1 MACVH
6 VSCGPRGPGRR
17 QLPRATHLFLP
28 GRAALPCQGRRRQPW
43 QRRERGWKCAV
54 VCPRGQ
60 GCLARGS
67 ADWCRR
73 CWSVRAD
80 RATSALRA
88 DQALLIARAV
98 SKRASIKPWRAMQVK
113 ILPVRLASLAASSI
127 LHGGLMWS
135 SLRPRVMCV
144 IRDSSHTHMHTQ
156 NTHTHTHTHTR
167 TRTHTHTHKYTHT
180 PTPTPVARSCVCVA
194 MSSLSLSK
202 SLSLSLSGCACVCL
216 RGR

>member
-1 MACVH
+1 MGCDGH
-6 VSCGPRGPGRR
+6 VVGSFWHVCTCP
-17 QLPRATHLFLP
+17 A
-28 GRAALPCQGRRRQPW
+28 GRAVLAGARCPAQLTCFCRVAQLFHVRCGR
-43 QRRERGWKCAV
+43 RRERGWKCAV

-135 SLRPRVMCV
+135 SLRPRVMCG
-144 IRDSSHTHMHTQ
+144 IRDSSHTHIHT
-156 NTHTHTHTHTR
+156 NT
-167 TRTHTHTHKYTHT
+167 YT
-180 PTPTPVARSCVCVA
+180 PTSTPVARSCVCGDEL
-194 MSSLSLSK
+194 SLSLEI
-202 SLSLSLSGCACVCL
+202 SLYLSLSGCAGVCL